1 MTDDERPD
9 HDLQLRDAAGPP
21 GLDAGSPQADE
32 TPSAGT
38 IRIRWWVV
46 VAVLGTFMAVGI
58 WFVASRLPGF
68 LTQPED
74 DNRSAATPTA
84 APAGD
89 SRRIQ
94 ATLFYIS
101 EDGTALTGSTR
112 DVPFGTTPMEQARRI
127 VETQV
132 QTPEG
137 LVSAIPA
144 GTTVRSVFLT
154 EDHFAFVDLGGTIA
168 TGHSGGSLD
177 EALAVYAIVNA
188 IAVNMPDVVG
198 VQILIEGKEVDT
210 LSGHVD
216 LRFPLPKALDWIQK
230 GQ

>member
-1 MTDDERPD
+1 MTNHEHPR
-9 HDLQLRDAAGPP
+9 HDLPLRDAEGQPGRDGGTPP
-21 GLDAGSPQADE
+21 ADE
-32 TPSAGT
+32 RPSAGT

-68 LTQPED
+68 LTRPED
-74 DNRSAATPTA
+74 RDRSAATQAA
-84 APAGD
+84 APVGD
-89 SRRIQ
+89 PRRIQ
-94 ATLFYIS
+94 ATLFYVS
-101 EDGTALTGSTR
+101 EDGTALIGSTR
-112 DVPFGTTPMEQARRI
+112 DVPFGATPMAQARRI
-127 VETQV
+127 VETQL

-137 LVSAIPA
+137 FVSAIPA

-154 EDHFAFVDLGGTIA
+154 EDHYAFVDLGGPIA

-198 VQILIEGKEVDT
+198 VQILIDGKEVDT
-210 LSGHVD
+210 LAGHVD